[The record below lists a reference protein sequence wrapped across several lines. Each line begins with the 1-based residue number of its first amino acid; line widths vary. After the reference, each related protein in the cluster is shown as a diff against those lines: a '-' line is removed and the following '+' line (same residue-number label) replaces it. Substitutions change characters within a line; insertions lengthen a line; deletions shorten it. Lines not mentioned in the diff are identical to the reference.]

1 MLRHMCNWELENNP
15 VFRVAGAQPHVKE
28 CREKIQAHL
37 PHFASEDF
45 KWIHAADYFMCA
57 EGHGQDIPAELVPY
71 RTTAITH
78 TLWRFSTLFEPLAMR
93 SLAAAG
99 LLADILKNMEASMGV
114 GLDDDSGPAA
124 TTPHFCLFSGH
135 DITVLPL
142 LQCLTARRLTQWPP
156 YASNVRFEL
165 HKIASHQEA
174 DGPEAGYRVRVLY
187 NGQPVWVAVPGRQPG
202 HVDAAVR
209 DRSMLT
215 MAEFRAVVAVH
226 MEVMGR
232 VIRAPPM
239 HIAEMVAAEESAAHS
254 HVSHDDAA

>member
-1 MLRHMCNWELENNP
+1 
-15 VFRVAGAQPHVKE
+15 
-28 CREKIQAHL
+28 
-37 PHFASEDF
+37 
-45 KWIHAADYFMCA
+45 
-57 EGHGQDIPAELVPY
+57 
-71 RTTAITH
+71 
-78 TLWRFSTLFEPLAMR
+78 
-93 SLAAAG
+93 
-99 LLADILKNMEASMGV
+99 MGV

-174 DGPEAGYRVRVLY
+174 DDPEAGYRVRVLY